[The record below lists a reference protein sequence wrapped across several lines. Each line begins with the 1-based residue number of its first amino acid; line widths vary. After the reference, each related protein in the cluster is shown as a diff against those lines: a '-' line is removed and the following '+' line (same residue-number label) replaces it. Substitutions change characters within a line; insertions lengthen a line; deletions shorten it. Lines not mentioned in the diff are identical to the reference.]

1 VGQEIPD
8 HDALRDQ
15 VRDKYRAVALDP
27 GRALDFHTGRTLAA
41 RLGYDA
47 DLVDALPARAVE
59 SLAGVSNTLSLRRL
73 EPGERVV
80 DVGCGAGLDSF
91 IAAAQVGTGG
101 HVIGIDMTPEM
112 VGKAQDTAAALGLP
126 RATARRSPAVRRHR

>member
-1 VGQEIPD
+1 MGEEIPD
-8 HDALRDQ
+8 HDAL
-15 VRDKYRAVALDP
+15 RDKYRAVALDP
-27 GRALDFHTGRTLAA
+27 VRAFDFHTGRTLAA

-47 DLVDALPARAVE
+47 DLADALPARAVE
-59 SLAGVSNTLSLRRL
+59 SFAGVSNPLSLRRL

-80 DVGCGAGLDSF
+80 DVGCGAGFDSF

-101 HVIGIDMTPEM
+101 RVIGIDMTPEM

-126 RATARRSPAVRRHR
+126 NV